1 MHNARMPKP
10 THLHASD
17 LRGMAQLATRAT
29 LGITDLVEAM
39 HHTVAAP
46 WSLFSKAP
54 VRRMHGVAGLV
65 YKTIRGSTHAIGG
78 GADVLLT
85 CLQPLFPHRAP
96 SAAHAAIVAALN
108 GVLGDHLAAS
118 QNPLAIPMRLRI
130 GDGFSRRGSRLI
142 VLVHGLCMNDLQWHR
157 DGYDHGTALAA
168 HLDAT
173 PIYLHYN
180 TGLHISAN
188 GAAFAAQLEDL
199 VAGWP
204 EPITSITII
213 AHSMGGLVTRSA
225 VHAATQA
232 HQRWPSV
239 LKDIVFLGTPH
250 HGAPL
255 ERGGHWVDMLLGAV
269 PYSAPFARLGKV
281 RSVGITDLR
290 YGNVLEAHWAN
301 TAAKRR
307 AVLDLPEG
315 VRCFAIA
322 ASMGKSR
329 GDATERLLGD
339 GLVPVASAL
348 GEPSLVFPKSHQWV
362 AQEMNHMDLLY
373 NASVAH
379 RMRLWLKP
387 HSKATR
393 RKKPQAKTPVDK

>member
-1 MHNARMPKP
+1 MPKR

-54 VRRMHGVAGLV
+54 VRRMHGVAGFV
-65 YKTIRGSTHAIGG
+65 YKTIRGSTRAIGG

-85 CLQPLFPHRAP
+85 SLQPLFPHRAP
-96 SAAHAAIVAALN
+96 SAAHAAIVAAVN

-118 QNPLAIPMRLRI
+118 HNPLAIPMRLRV
-130 GDGFSRRGSRLI
+130 GDGFARSGSRLI
-142 VLVHGLCMNDLQWHR
+142 ILVHGLCMNDLQWRR
-157 DGYDHGTALAA
+157 DGFDHGTVLAQ

-173 PIYLHYN
+173 PLYVHYN
-180 TGLHISAN
+180 TGLHISTN
-188 GAAFAAQLEDL
+188 GAEFAAMLEDL
-199 VAGWP
+199 VANWP
-204 EPITSITII
+204 EPVKSITII

-225 VHAATQA
+225 VHTASKARHT
-232 HQRWPSV
+232 WPSM

-290 YGNVLEAHWAN
+290 YGNVLDAHWAN
-301 TAAKRR
+301 VAAKRR
-307 AVLDLPEG
+307 AALPLPEG
-315 VRCFAIA
+315 IRCFAIA
-322 ASMGKSR
+322 ASMGKKR

-348 GEPSLVFPKSHQWV
+348 GEPALAFPKARQWV

-373 NASVAH
+373 DTSVSE
-379 RMRLWLKP
+379 RMLQWLAP
-387 HSKATR
+387 QSKRAAPNKR
-393 RKKPQAKTPVDK
+393 